1 MQCILNPRPVN
12 PATQSTVQLVRPCVA
27 RRSPAAQLSVSP
39 LALYKLPKVMAA
51 HWFGVQEGLLGA
63 CPSTAFLG
71 QVMLLLSGAYPS
83 AVSQI
88 TPQLGSLHFIF

>member
-1 MQCILNPRPVN
+1 
-12 PATQSTVQLVRPCVA
+12 
-27 RRSPAAQLSVSP
+27 
-39 LALYKLPKVMAA
+39 MAA